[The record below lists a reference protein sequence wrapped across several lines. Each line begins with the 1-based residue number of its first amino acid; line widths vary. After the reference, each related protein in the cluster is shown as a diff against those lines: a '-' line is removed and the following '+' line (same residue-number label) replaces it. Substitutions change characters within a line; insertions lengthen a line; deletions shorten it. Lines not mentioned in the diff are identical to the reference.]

1 MYEFTVTYIWLIC
14 MVNVGK
20 YASPMDDM
28 GRFQFRDLEI
38 WSHDLTKRRSEWLPP
53 VLAIQKLLKPLNIP
67 LQ

>member
-1 MYEFTVTYIWLIC
+1 